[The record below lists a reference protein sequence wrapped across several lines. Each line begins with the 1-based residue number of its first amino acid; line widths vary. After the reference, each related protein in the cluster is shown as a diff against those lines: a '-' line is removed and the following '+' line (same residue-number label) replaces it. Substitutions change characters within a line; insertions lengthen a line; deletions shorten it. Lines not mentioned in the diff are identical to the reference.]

1 MAKPL
6 VNAETWRAIK
16 LASIS
21 GVPDLKLAE
30 YYGVTTGAISSRR
43 FDDEEWRAAK
53 PSLVKPLTGPP
64 KKQTLVSNPETISE
78 VRSESLAEIGE
89 QNSLLLA
96 RYVGQKI
103 KNSVESDL
111 LPDPEDWAQ
120 IKTASEILRKA
131 TGQDR
136 DQPAVSVNLFASSQ
150 FYDDAAPTFDVD
162 LVETEPENAPDFC

>member
-6 VNAETWRAIK
+6 VNADTWRAIK
-16 LASIS
+16 LSSIR
-21 GVPDLKLAE
+21 GVTDTKLAE
-30 YYGVTTGAISSRR
+30 VFGVTTNAIASRR
-43 FDDEEWRAAK
+43 FDDPEWRAAK
-53 PSLVKPLTGPP
+53 PKLTTPPPPQP
-64 KKQTLVSNPETISE
+64 KKQSTSSNAAAIQE
-78 VRSESLAEIGE
+78 VTEASLAEIGE

-111 LPDPEDWAQ
+111 LPELDEWGTF
-120 IKTASEILRKA
+120 KTASEILRKA

-150 FYDDAAPTFDVD
+150 FYDDASPVFDAAVI
-162 LVETEPENAPDFC
+162 ETDPENTPDFC

>member
-6 VNAETWRAIK
+6 VSQDVWRAVK

-21 GVPDLKLAE
+21 GVPDAKLADHF
-30 YYGVTTGAISSRR
+30 GVTTGAIQARR
-43 FDDEEWRAAK
+43 FDDPEWKAAK
-53 PSLVKPLTGPP
+53 PKLTSSIGLYNE
-64 KKQTLVSNPETISE
+64 KKAESKPETISE

-96 RYVGQKI
+96 RYVSQKI

-111 LPDPEDWAQ
+111 LPELDDWGPF
-120 IKTASEILRKA
+120 KTASEILRKA

-150 FYDDAAPTFDVD
+150 FYDDAIPTFDAAV
-162 LVETEPENAPDFC
+162 VETEPEKAPDFC